1 MNEIDKMAIII
12 LCDMDYD
19 CLDEESIPAAK
30 KMWQS
35 WLNSFDDP
43 KSPWYKR
50 KHMGDC
56 TKECNPCITCL
67 VDEIRREAKELID
80 FLDSDEEKITAWE
93 EKW

>member
-19 CLDEESIPAAK
+19 NLDEKSIPAAK
-30 KMWQS
+30 EMW
-35 WLNSFDDP
+35 LGFVAAFDNP

-56 TKECNPCITCL
+56 TKECNSCITCL
-67 VDEIRREAKELID
+67 VDDLRQEAKELID
-80 FLDSDEEKITAWE
+80 FLNSNEEKITAWE
-93 EKW
+93 EK